1 MIEFRNTTVAHCL
14 PSFDNEMSRKIVKS
28 KKFCYHGNMA
38 SHFSSLFCSL
48 DHPSA
53 TISCPVNAP
62 WLLWLATLDLILMMY
77 NHALWLAVKLGAQWI
92 NRVIVLTSYK
102 NKLWKG
108 KVFLEALTW
117 NICNFYKWINVVWL
131 YQSLRFY
138 QSSYLK
144 VNLRMTARRTI
155 VWLVGS
161 GYGSAGQ
168 RVVVVLLVV
177 FFRFI
182 TNK

>member
-1 MIEFRNTTVAHCL
+1 MTSAVIMLLTVRIDTHDPWRGTLVIQWRSCTSRCHSSKISGSQRAVVLHIWQKKTKAIIFMTLLCMIALRNTTVAHCL

-77 NHALWLAVKLGAQWI
+77 NHALWLAVNLGAQWI
-92 NRVIVLTSYK
+92 NRVIVLRHPIRTNYERAK
-102 NKLWKG
+102 YFWKP
-108 KVFLEALTW
+108 
-117 NICNFYKWINVVWL
+117 
-131 YQSLRFY
+131 
-138 QSSYLK
+138 
-144 VNLRMTARRTI
+144 
-155 VWLVGS
+155 
-161 GYGSAGQ
+161 
-168 RVVVVLLVV
+168 
-177 FFRFI
+177 
-182 TNK
+182 